1 MSSSLLWIALRDVSG
16 LQRRDAQRLLERFGS
31 PDEIFRYPVSVLAA
45 YCPQPVATAL
55 TEGPDLARAR
65 RELARAEELG
75 LRLLTPADSEFPS
88 ELIAIPDP
96 PLTIYLR
103 GTLPRAPG
111 LAVVGA
117 RRATVR
123 GREVARGLAAELA
136 QLGVTVVSG
145 LAYGI
150 DAAAHRGALDAGGV
164 SVAVLAS
171 GLDRPSPQGN
181 VRLARRLVAEGG
193 GWVSEYLPGTPAL
206 PFRFPE
212 RNRLISGLARAVL
225 VIEARRDSGSLWTAN
240 HALDQGREVLAVP
253 GPIDT
258 EQCRGSNRLLHQ
270 GARPCLDAA
279 DLIEAVLPDGPAQ
292 TSLTLPSGLTADALR
307 VMEALRE
314 GPGESDALARELG
327 LSPADFATVLLE
339 LEFAGLVIREGTRL
353 LLTRARRRPS
363 AT

>member
-103 GTLPRAPG
+103 GTLPRVPG

-181 VRLARRLVAEGG
+181 VRLARRLLEGG
-193 GWVSEYLPGTPAL
+193 GAWVSEYPPGTPAL

-212 RNRLISGLARAVL
+212 RNRLISGLVRAVL
-225 VIEARRDSGSLWTAN
+225 VIEARRDSGSLWTLRAPVA
-240 HALDQGREVLAVP
+240 HGFRVALVA
-253 GPIDT
+253 
-258 EQCRGSNRLLHQ
+258 
-270 GARPCLDAA
+270 
-279 DLIEAVLPDGPAQ
+279 
-292 TSLTLPSGLTADALR
+292 
-307 VMEALRE
+307 
-314 GPGESDALARELG
+314 
-327 LSPADFATVLLE
+327 
-339 LEFAGLVIREGTRL
+339 
-353 LLTRARRRPS
+353 
-363 AT
+363 